1 MELYDGIM
9 TTRAMRRLAS
19 DPVPTEQIEA
29 ILRAAQQ
36 GPSGG
41 NIQPWQFV
49 VATDSEDRAW
59 MGECYRSCYD
69 RYERALLAMVP
80 PQSDEASQASW
91 DRTIAASRHL
101 AEHLAEVPVHVLVCM
116 PEIDLTL
123 ADDDGPM
130 DIGTTAASVYPAVQ
144 NLVLAARGF
153 GLGSVVTT
161 VFRIRHADVCE
172 YFGVPEGWSIAALVP
187 IGRPLGRF
195 GVAPRKPVHKVTH
208 WGRWGERRSFETPG
222 YIAPEGVEQ

>member
-1 MELYDGIM
+1 MDLYDGIM
-9 TTRAMRRLAS
+9 TTRAMRRLS
-19 DPVPTEQIEA
+19 PDLVPTEQIEA

-41 NIQPWQFV
+41 NIQPWQFIV
-49 VATDSEDRAW
+49 LTDVADRAW
-59 MGECYRSCYD
+59 MGGCYRSCYD
-69 RYERALLAMVP
+69 RYEEALLAMVP

-101 AEHLAEVPVHVLVCM
+101 AEHLSEVPVHVLVCM
-116 PEIDLTL
+116 PDIDLTL
-123 ADDDGPM
+123 TDDDGPM

-161 VFRIRHADVCE
+161 VFRIRHDDVCE
-172 YFGVPEGWSIAALVP
+172 QFGIPDGWSIAALVP
-187 IGRPLGRF
+187 IGTPLGRF
-195 GVAPRKPVHKVTH
+195 GVARRKPVHKVTH
-208 WGRWGERRSFETPG
+208 WGRWGERHDFESAD
-222 YIAPEGVEQ
+222 YAAPEGIDR